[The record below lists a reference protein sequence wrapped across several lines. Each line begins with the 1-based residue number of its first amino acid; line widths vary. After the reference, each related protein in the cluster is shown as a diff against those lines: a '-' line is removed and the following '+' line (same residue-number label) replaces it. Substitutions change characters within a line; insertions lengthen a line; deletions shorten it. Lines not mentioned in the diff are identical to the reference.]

1 MTHTLPTAE
10 STIRS
15 RSKGTQRSRS
25 RKKATVKRKNARKM
39 SDNHAEINHVA
50 IAAKAKIRR
59 IQRASKRVC
68 ARITGS
74 IFRVQ
79 NPMVKQREK
88 GLRNQSSRQLSANTI
103 S

>member
-1 MTHTLPTAE
+1 MSLTYQSAG
-10 STIRS
+10 STIRF
-15 RSKGTQRSRS
+15 RSDDTERSGS
-25 RKKATVKRKNARKM
+25 RKKATVKIKNARKM
-39 SDNHAEINHVA
+39 SDNLAEIIHVA

-68 ARITGS
+68 AHITGRM
-74 IFRVQ
+74 FRVQ

-88 GLRNQSSRQLSANTI
+88 GLMNQSSRQLSANSI